1 MKKLLLT
8 LTALLLLSIP
18 LAACN
23 GAEPTPEGKLV
34 VVTPSPRPISAS
46 LKVGDTLEVRLPTI
60 PQEGFSW
67 QVQALDSKILKQDG
81 EAVYVEDD
89 GVNAAGGTTT
99 LRFKAVG
106 AGSTELILIFASSPD
121 ASPAMS
127 AQSFSVSVEVVK
139 GN

>member
-23 GAEPTPEGKLV
+23 GAEPTPEAKLV
-34 VVTPSPRPISAS
+34 VVEPAIKPVSAS
-46 LKVGDTLEVRLPTI
+46 LQVGDTLEVRLPTI

-67 QVQALDSKILKQDG
+67 KVQDLDTKILKQDG

>member
-1 MKKLLLT
+1 M
-8 LTALLLLSIP
+8 
-18 LAACN
+18 
-23 GAEPTPEGKLV
+23 
-34 VVTPSPRPISAS
+34 
-46 LKVGDTLEVRLPTI
+46 RLPTI

-99 LRFKAVG
+99 LRFKALK
-106 AGSTELILIFASSPD
+106 AGSSTLTLVFAGSVNGSPE
-121 ASPAMS
+121 MS
-127 AQSFSVSVEVVK
+127 AQSFGLSVEVLD

>member
-1 MKKLLLT
+1 MLT

-23 GAEPTPEGKLV
+23 GAEPTPEAKLV
-34 VVTPSPRPISAS
+34 VVEPAIKPVSAS
-46 LKVGDTLEVRLPTI
+46 LQVGDTLEVRLPTI

-67 QVQALDSKILKQDG
+67 KVQDLDTKILKQDG
-81 EAVYVEDD
+81 DAVYVEDD
-89 GVNAAGGTTT
+89 GVNAVGGTST

-106 AGSTELILIFASSPD
+106 AGSSMLTLIFAGSVNGGPE
-121 ASPAMS
+121 MS
-127 AQSFSVSVEVVK
+127 AQSFGLSVEVLD

>member
-1 MKKLLLT
+1 MKKILIT
-8 LTALLLLSIP
+8 VTVLLLLSLP
-18 LAACN
+18 LSACA
-23 GAEPTPEGKLV
+23 GAEQIPEGALV
-34 VVTPSPRPISAS
+34 VVTPSPRPVSAN
-46 LKVGDTLEVRLPTI
+46 LKVGDILEVRLPTI
-60 PQEGFSW
+60 PNKGFSW
-67 QVQALDSKILKQDG
+67 QAQNLDSNILKQDG

-89 GVNAAGGTTT
+89 GVNSAGGTST

>member
-34 VVTPSPRPISAS
+34 VVTPSPRPISVS

-99 LRFKAVG
+99 LRFKALK
-106 AGSTELILIFASSPD
+106 AGTGTLTLIFAGSVNGSPE
-121 ASPAMS
+121 MS
-127 AQSFSVSVEVVK
+127 AQSFGLSVEVLD

>member
-1 MKKLLLT
+1 MQ
-8 LTALLLLSIP
+8 
-18 LAACN
+18 
-23 GAEPTPEGKLV
+23 
-34 VVTPSPRPISAS
+34 
-46 LKVGDTLEVRLPTI
+46 VGDTLEVRLPTI

-67 QVQALDSKILKQDG
+67 KVQDLDTKILKQDG

>member
-1 MKKLLLT
+1 MKKILIT
-8 LTALLLLSIP
+8 VTVFLLLSLP
-18 LAACN
+18 LSACA
-23 GAEPTPEGKLV
+23 GAEQIPEGALV